1 MTRARF
7 TRAVI
12 LPASLLFSAGVLSLE
27 RASLHLPRLEGE
39 AWTLKDV
46 QLTLGLPASSGMTGH
61 VTIQTLELAASGE
74 TLSGIEVNCGR
85 LAISQTALRCQ
96 EGRFQVADW
105 RGQPARGRLE
115 LVYDRT
121 RQALKLELDSV
132 QAMSGRLHAQAQYA
146 DGNWSVRLQGEG
158 IALTDLIAVSGI
170 GPSLPYSLS
179 RGRIDIEGELHGSR
193 DRFDRV
199 QAEMGVS
206 DLAFSNASGLVAGE
220 GLAARLE
227 LNANHQKTGW
237 KGDFDLN
244 ARAGGLYVDPVYTE
258 FTQHPLQ
265 ATGGVKVDSNTQ
277 NLTLTDVELQQ
288 QGVIRAKLQ
297 GGLNW
302 QQDVTVNRADID
314 IDRLDMAGFYPTYV
328 APWLAGTAFSDLTAS
343 GQLSGTLAVRDNSL
357 SQFDLQL
364 AQVDIRDP
372 QARLSLQGLAGN
384 LAWGRDNTAHTMQIG
399 WQSGSLYRFDLGQAD
414 LRLQSRGED
423 YRLLEPAEIGLLDGT
438 LMIDEWSLSH
448 PGADNMQWR
457 INAILTPVS
466 MQKVT
471 DALQWPQMQ
480 GRLSGVI
487 PDVRY
492 ADGRVEVGG
501 MLLVRA
507 FDGSIKLQNVSLDQ
521 PLGLVPQLYA
531 DISLENIDLEQLTGT
546 FSFGKIEGRLDG
558 RIDNLWLQN
567 WEPVAFD
574 GRLATPKDDESRH
587 RISQKAVD
595 NLSRIGGGVGQAL
608 SQTFL
613 GLFEEFPYDRLGIS
627 CRLHNGICDMGGVAP
642 AEQGY
647 YLVKGTWLPPRINVI
662 GYADQVDWDALVA
675 RIEAATTGGAPQIQ

>member
-1 MTRARF
+1 MR
-7 TRAVI
+7 
-12 LPASLLFSAGVLSLE
+12 
-27 RASLHLPRLEGE
+27 LPRLEGA
-39 AWTLKDV
+39 AWTLKEV
-46 QLTLGLPASSGMTGH
+46 QVTLGLPTSNAMTGR
-61 VTIQTLELAASGE
+61 VTVQSLVLTGSGE
-74 TLSGIEVNCGR
+74 TLTGVEVSCGR
-85 LAISQTALRCQ
+85 LAISRTAVRCQ

-115 LVYDRT
+115 LVYDRS
-121 RQALKLELDSV
+121 RQALKLELDAV
-132 QAMSGRLHAQAQYA
+132 EIIGGRLSASAHYGAEQ
-146 DGNWSVRLQGEG
+146 WSVRFQGAD
-158 IALTDLIAVSGI
+158 ISLPDLIAISGLGSSI
-170 GPSLPYSLS
+170 PYSVS
-179 RGRIDIEGELHGSR
+179 SGRAGIDGEFRGGRARIDQM
-193 DRFDRV
+193 
-199 QAEMGVS
+199 QAGIDLS
-206 DLAFSNASGLVAGE
+206 GLAFSNRTGLAAGE
-220 GLAARLE
+220 GMDVQLE
-227 LNANHQKTGW
+227 FNGSHRAKIWRG
-237 KGDFDLN
+237 GFDLK

-258 FTQHPLQ
+258 FTQHPLE
-265 ATGGVKVDSNTQ
+265 AAGRFNVEPGSRDVS
-277 NLTLTDVELQQ
+277 LTDIELQQ
-288 QGVIRAKLQ
+288 QGIVQAKLQ
-297 GGLNW
+297 AGLNW
-302 QQDVTVNRADID
+302 HSGPVLDQARID
-314 IDRLDMAGFYPTYV
+314 IDRLDMEGFYPTYV
-328 APWLAGTAFSDLTAS
+328 APWLASTAFSDLNAS
-343 GQLSGTLAVRDNSL
+343 GGLNGTLKLRNNRMQ
-357 SQFDLQL
+357 QFDLQL
-364 AQVDIRDP
+364 DRVNIDDP
-372 QARLSLQGLAGN
+372 QARLSLEGLTGN
-384 LAWGRDNTAHTMQIG
+384 LAWGQDDTARTMQIG
-399 WQSGSLYRFDLGQAD
+399 WQRGSLYRFDVGQAN
-414 LRLQSRGED
+414 LRLQSQGED

-438 LMIDEWSLSH
+438 LMIDEWTLSH
-448 PGADNMQWR
+448 PGSDNMKWQV
-457 INAILTPVS
+457 NAILTPVS

-492 ADGRVEVGG
+492 TDGRVEVGG

-507 FDGSIKLQNVSLDQ
+507 FDGAIKLRNVSLDQ

-558 RIDNLWLQN
+558 HIDNLWLQN

-574 GRLATPKDDESRH
+574 GKLATPKDDESRH

-627 CRLHNGICDMGGVAP
+627 CRLHNGVCDMGGVAP

-675 RIEAATTGGAPQIQ
+675 RIEAATKGGAPQIQ